1 MLTKTTNSS
10 WSILTA
16 NSYVAFQVVGSLPVE
31 IGLGSN
37 IAAPSVGFIYY
48 PGNGDRGLITELF
61 PTSIGNTVWGKSSA
75 TSAVAVG

>member
-1 MLTKTTNSS
+1 MQLRTTNAT

-16 NSYVAFQVVGSLPVE
+16 NSYVAYQVTGSFPVE

-37 IAAPSVGFIYY
+37 TVAPPVGFLYY

-61 PTSIGNTVWGKSSA
+61 PTTTGNTVWGKSTASS
-75 TSAVAVG
+75 TVVVG